1 MKETYYTDRKRKY
14 IKVAKAEST
23 NNALKEIIKGADKPQ
38 FTVFC
43 AREQTNGKGRLGR
56 SFYSPDGG
64 LYFSVCFPL
73 AGKEKNITF
82 LTLLAGLCTAQA
94 IDAAC
99 GTDISLKW
107 PNDLILN
114 GRKLGGILTELVIAD
129 KMSAVVGIGIN
140 LTISDSE
147 LPEALFARATSIK
160 TEGFPV
166 PEREVL
172 IFDIVK
178 RMDEAV
184 YSYYE
189 LFNARED
196 TLAEL
201 RRRSYTIGREIM
213 YEDDGRV
220 ITAVAIGIEANGALK
235 IRHTD
240 GSEKIIFS
248 GRIKSA
254 NY

>member
-1 MKETYYTDRKRKY
+1 MKETYFADRKRKY
-14 IKVAKAEST
+14 IRVATAEST
-23 NNALKEIIKGADKPQ
+23 NDSLKEIIKGAEKPQ
-38 FTVFC
+38 FAVFC
-43 AREQTNGKGRLGR
+43 SREQTNGKGRLGK

-64 LYFSVCFPL
+64 LYFSICFPL
-73 AGKEKNITF
+73 SGQEKCITF

-99 GTDISLKW
+99 GTHLMLKW

-140 LTISDSE
+140 LVIPDAE
-147 LPEALFARATSIK
+147 LPEALFARATSLK

-172 IFDIVK
+172 IFDIVR

-184 YSYYE
+184 YSSFE
-189 LFNARED
+189 LFNPRED
-196 TLAEL
+196 TLGEL
-201 RRRSYTIGREIM
+201 RGRSYTIGREIM
-213 YEDDGRV
+213 YEDGGRV
-220 ITAVAIGIEANGALK
+220 ITATAVGIEANGALR
-235 IRHTD
+235 IRHSD

-248 GRIKSA
+248 GRIKSS